1 MCVTGVARSI
11 TAFSVD
17 CFVSFESAIGCTH
30 VRSTTPGIVVIAR
43 VSLTN
48 FIYVAVLGCNQSGK
62 LAASG
67 ELLYAAWKSMPVFR
81 TGTN

>member
-1 MCVTGVARSI
+1 MLLELQGRSQLFQL
-11 TAFSVD
+11 TALFHLKVPL
-17 CFVSFESAIGCTH
+17 AAHMLG
-30 VRSTTPGIVVIAR
+30 TPGIVVIAR